1 MEYQYIVNPETG
13 RRVNLFGKIG
23 QRVIRNYISNMNG
36 GMIRDGSRIPPEQY
50 QTGGMIRSRSRIPPE
65 QYQTGGMI
73 RSRSRIPPQQY
84 QVGGQNPCNK
94 GYSEDI
100 EGNCTPY
107 NEITYL
113 DLGDFEDEEK

>member
-23 QRVIRNYISNMNG
+23 KRVIRNYISNMNG
-36 GMIRDGSRIPPEQY
+36 GMIRDGSRIPPQ
-50 QTGGMIRSRSRIPPE
+50 

-84 QVGGQNPCNK
+84 QIGGHDHCKK
-94 GYSEDI
+94 GYSEDF
-100 EGNCTPY
+100 EGKCTP
-107 NEITYL
+107 NDKVTYL
-113 DLGDFEDEEK
+113 DLDDFEDEEE

>member
-1 MEYQYIVNPETG
+1 MEYQFIVNPETG

-23 QRVIRNYISNMNG
+23 QRVITNYFSNMNG
-36 GMIRDGSRIPPEQY
+36 GMIRDGSRIPTEQY
-50 QTGGMIRSRSRIPPE
+50 QTGGMIRSRSRIPPQ

-84 QVGGQNPCNK
+84 QVGGDDHCKK

-100 EGNCTPY
+100 EGKCTP
-107 NEITYL
+107 NDQVTYL
-113 DLGDFEDEEK
+113 DLDDFEGEDE